1 MSLKDKLSKFIQVSE
16 DEYYDAPE
24 TDEYEEYEEED
35 QESYEPVPR
44 FNPRSFRESKNNN
57 SDNKVVS
64 INQSSKLQVV
74 LTKPKTMEEARAIA
88 DSVKQ
93 KKAVVVNL
101 ESVNGETCRRI
112 LDFLSGVTYATNSTM
127 RQVANGTFMIIP
139 QNVDFNGDVI
149 SELGNS
155 GFVLD

>member
-24 TDEYEEYEEED
+24 TEEYEEYEEED
-35 QESYEPVPR
+35 QENYEPVPR
-44 FNPRSFRESKNNN
+44 FNPRSFKENKNND
-57 SDNKVVS
+57 SKVVS
-64 INQSSKLQVV
+64 LNPSSKLQVV
-74 LTKPKTMEEARAIA
+74 LTKPKTMEEARVIA

-101 ESVNGETCRRI
+101 ESVNGETCRRV

-127 RQVANGTFMIIP
+127 RQVANGTFMITP
-139 QNVDFNGDVI
+139 QNVDVNGDVI
-149 SELGNS
+149 SELGNN